1 MSLLYI
7 FQSFKI
13 YVSLERN
20 FDEEHNSV
28 VDEVAQ
34 TAFSFYSN

>member
-1 MSLLYI
+1 MYI
-7 FQSFKI
+7 FQSFKM
-13 YVSLERN
+13 YVLLERN

-28 VDEVAQ
+28 VDDVAQ